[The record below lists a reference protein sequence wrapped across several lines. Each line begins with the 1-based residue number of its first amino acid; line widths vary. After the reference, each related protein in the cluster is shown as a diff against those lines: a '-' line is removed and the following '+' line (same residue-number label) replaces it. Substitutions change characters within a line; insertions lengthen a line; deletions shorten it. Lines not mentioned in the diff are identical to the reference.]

1 MRRTATAVPNS
12 IENVPFFDSFK
23 VAKVLRKRLPNI
35 LTWFKHRISTSAGFN
50 SRIQQQDSVNQ
61 IQRSRFPKIPQ
72 LQDKNSVLLWKTSTQ
87 KRTPLAIKILE
98 EPQNQRR
105 SEQDES
111 DLQLVNAN

>member
-35 LTWFKHRISTSAGFN
+35 LTWFKHRISN
-50 SRIQQQDSVNQ
+50 SRIQQQASVNQ

-111 DLQLVNAN
+111 DLRLVNAN